1 MDKKHVLKDI
11 SAAELREELI
21 GRLREQV
28 RRNEEENDRLREQIR
43 GLNPQVVV
51 VSTNARAR
59 LGRPVTR
66 LARNGMSLREV
77 IAEVLRTAP
86 EPMRVRDIV
95 ELVKQ
100 AGYVSKAGNFGA
112 MVSISLSQNDELFE
126 KLSRGVYKIR
136 AGAATESANLDDAE
150 SQDEGNPDESLA
162 MAE

>member
-1 MDKKHVLKDI
+1 MDKKNVLKDI

-21 GRLREQV
+21 GRLRDQI

-59 LGRPVTR
+59 LGGLPTTR
-66 LARNGMSLREV
+66 LARNDMSLREV
-77 IAEVLRTAP
+77 IVEVLRNAT
-86 EPMRVRDIV
+86 EPLRVRDIV

-112 MVSISLSQNDELFE
+112 MVSISLSQNDELF
-126 KLSRGVYKIR
+126 
-136 AGAATESANLDDAE
+136 
-150 SQDEGNPDESLA
+150 
-162 MAE
+162 